1 MSVNVCS
8 RVGSVLRK
16 GFFWF
21 YFVLGCVCVCVLKK
35 TNISR
40 VYLLIFSFDIRRY
53 IF

>member
-16 GFFWF
+16 GFFGFILFW
-21 YFVLGCVCVCVLKK
+21 GVCVCVLKK